1 MRSLTDDSR
10 TVRRANE
17 ANELV
22 HVERTGR
29 RATVT
34 MNDPSSLNALGRPL
48 TARLHQALEDV
59 VGDASVGAVVLTGT
73 EPAFSAGVAP
83 LWPAEA
89 GATTRPAGPE
99 PEDGG
104 AGEWGAIRRELGEIA
119 RLIARSDKPFIGAV
133 NGLAAGAGLAL
144 ALACDVVVVSRS
156 AGLDPASG
164 RVGLLPEVGM
174 SWLLTRR
181 LGYHR
186 ALTLLTR
193 ERQLSATEA
202 ARSGLVDVAVGPDQ
216 LEQVVS
222 FWCGVANLA
231 ATPDVARPLVRS
243 ATGSGLGRAA
253 VMGEF
258 AA

>member
-1 MRSLTDDSR
+1 MRSLTDDSQ
-10 TVRRANE
+10 TVRRADEGNG
-17 ANELV
+17 LV
-22 HVERTGR
+22 LVERTGR

-34 MNDPSSLNALGRPL
+34 MNDPSSLNAFGRSL
-48 TARLHQALEDV
+48 TTRLHQALEEV
-59 VGDASVGAVVLTGT
+59 VGDVSVGAVVLTGT
-73 EPAFSAGVAP
+73 EPAFSVGVVP
-83 LWPAEA
+83 PWPPEGGEA
-89 GATTRPAGPE
+89 RGPASPE
-99 PEDGG
+99 PEGDAAG
-104 AGEWGAIRRELGEIA
+104 ASGAIRFELGEIA

-156 AGLDPASG
+156 ARLDPASG

-186 ALTLLTR
+186 TLTLLTGG
-193 ERQLSATEA
+193 RQLSATEA
-202 ARSGLVDVAVGPDQ
+202 AQSGLVDVAVGHDQ
-216 LEQVVS
+216 LERVVS
-222 FWCGVANLA
+222 FWCEVANLA

-243 ATGSGLGRAA
+243 ATESGLGRAA